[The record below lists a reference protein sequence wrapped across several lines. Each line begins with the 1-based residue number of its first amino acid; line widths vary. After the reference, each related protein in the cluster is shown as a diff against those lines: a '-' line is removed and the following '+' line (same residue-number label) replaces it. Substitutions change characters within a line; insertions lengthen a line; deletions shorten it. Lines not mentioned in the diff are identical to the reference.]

1 MKVESNAQ
9 NKQYKV
15 NWLIDWAV
23 FNVSINTVQVIW
35 ETVLVLHE
43 VNSTTMEPFQNVT
56 TYHVDLEVWSS
67 HQILLILC
75 ACNVWEDV
83 IKRVWNDTFLLS
95 IALNTCHQWNAAAQH
110 MAVASATVI
119 HYQLTT
125 HKMLVDDS
133 NVQYDNLTS
142 DDIDQQLHHVPKK
155 TCDHIFYN
163 NFNNKCPITI
173 IFGIVSSK
181 SMSHRKLVSF
191 PTSPI

>member
-9 NKQYKV
+9 NKRYMV

-23 FNVSINTVQVIW
+23 FNMSINTVQVIW

-83 IKRVWNDTFLLS
+83 IKRVRNDTFLLG

-110 MAVASATVI
+110 IAMASANCYTLSTDNP
-119 HYQLTT
+119 Q
-125 HKMLVDDS
+125 
-133 NVQYDNLTS
+133 NVSTR
-142 DDIDQQLHHVPKK
+142 QQ
-155 TCDHIFYN
+155 
-163 NFNNKCPITI
+163 CPIRQFNIWRYWQGFTW
-173 IFGIVSSK
+173 SAN
-181 SMSHRKLVSF
+181 
-191 PTSPI
+191 